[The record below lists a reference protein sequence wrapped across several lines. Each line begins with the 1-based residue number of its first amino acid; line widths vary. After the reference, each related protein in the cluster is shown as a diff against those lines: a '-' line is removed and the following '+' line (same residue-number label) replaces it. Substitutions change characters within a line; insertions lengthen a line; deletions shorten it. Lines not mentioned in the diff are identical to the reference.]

1 MKPSYKIILYRYLFA
16 LVLLFTTQIIFYLLN
31 STLFNV
37 AGFKDFANICVGNIR
52 FGLSTLSVFLAPYLV
67 FALLPITIKQ
77 KKWYRIFLSVLY
89 FIGVEFI
96 LVCNLID
103 CGYYRFTFK
112 RLTFDIF
119 NYLGVGGDFNSLI
132 PQFVRD
138 YWHIFLIFIILN
150 IVMYV
155 LDWRI
160 RKRWKTES
168 MQYTKSFILS
178 QSIVLVLVLVVSVI
192 FQRGGFQVRPI
203 GLLQASEYTSTQN
216 ASLVLNTPFTIY
228 RTIGKAGLQT
238 KQFYTEEELEKIY
251 TPISKPAKEVW
262 ADTLFNEPL
271 QIGKT
276 NVVMIIIE
284 SYAAEYLSTYN
295 KSGATYTPFID
306 SLAKHSIV
314 FQGYSNGKR
323 SIDGIPAVVSSM
335 PLLNEESYIT
345 SSYGEN
351 KLGSIA
357 SLLKNN
363 GYSTA
368 FYHGGYNGTMNFDGF
383 TNHVGYENYYGKN
396 EYNNNA
402 DYDGNWG
409 IFDEPFLQYMGKKLN
424 TTPNPFLAT
433 VFTLSSHHPYTI
445 PAQHKGRFP
454 KGTLI
459 VHETVAYTDYAVRR
473 FFDYAKQQD
482 WFENTLFVITADHSA
497 LTGTKEFQTA
507 LGLYRIPVIFYSPK
521 LKHGLVSND
530 FMQQI
535 DIFPTI
541 CDLLHNEKPFF
552 SFGKSIFSDDTHFYV
567 YFSNG
572 EYIVRLGDYVSKYR
586 EGYKTQ
592 LFNAVTDPDMRNDI
606 SSQNEKITKQHTIF
620 TQALIQQYN
629 NRLIKNQTTIK

>member
-16 LVLLFTTQIIFYLLN
+16 LVLLFATQIIFYLLN

-67 FALLPITIKQ
+67 FSLLPITIKQ

-178 QSIVLVLVLVVSVI
+178 QSIVLVLVLIVSVI

-271 QIGKT
+271 QMGKT

-295 KSGATYTPFID
+295 KNGATYTPFID

-357 SLLKNN
+357 SLLKDN

-424 TTPNPFLAT
+424 TTQNPFLAT

-473 FFDYAKQQD
+473 FFEYAKQQD

>member
-16 LVLLFTTQIIFYLLN
+16 LVLLFATQIIFYLLN

-52 FGLSTLSVFLAPYLV
+52 FGLSTLSIFLAPYLI

-178 QSIVLVLVLVVSVI
+178 QSIVLVLVLIVSVI

-251 TPISKPAKEVW
+251 TPISKPAKEIW

-271 QIGKT
+271 QMGKT

-295 KSGATYTPFID
+295 KNGATYTPFID

-424 TTPNPFLAT
+424 TTQNPFLAT

-445 PAQHKGRFP
+445 PTQHKGRFP

-552 SFGKSIFSDDTHFYV
+552 SFGKSIFSNDTHFYV